1 MSAHSDRPLK
11 GILLV
16 NAFLGLEKFKILYE
30 RLKKAADKRD
40 MELDIM
46 TNAAPEL
53 ILPGGIDE
61 IVTDFD
67 FCIFWDKDVRL
78 GRCLERAGLRLF
90 NEADA
95 IALCDDK
102 ADTYLTLSA
111 QYISQPLSVPLPFT
125 YDNLGYE
132 DVSFFDKT
140 GELLG
145 YPLVIKE
152 CCGSF
157 GAQVYLAQDLS
168 QAREILKK
176 YGRRPLIAQRFIK
189 EAAGRDLRLNM
200 VGDKCVAAMMRI
212 NDNDFRANISN
223 GGSGRAYEP
232 TDEEVTLAKRCME
245 ILHLDFAGVDILQ
258 SDEGPLLC
266 EVNSNPQFVSTYE
279 CTGVDLGVEIM
290 DHIMRELSS

>member
-61 IVTDFD
+61 IATDFD

-111 QYISQPLSVPLPFT
+111 QYISQPLSVPLPLPMIT
-125 YDNLGYE
+125 WDMRMYLSLIKQA
-132 DVSFFDKT
+132 SFW
-140 GELLG
+140 
-145 YPLVIKE
+145 VI
-152 CCGSF
+152 
-157 GAQVYLAQDLS
+157 
-168 QAREILKK
+168 R
-176 YGRRPLIAQRFIK
+176 
-189 EAAGRDLRLNM
+189 
-200 VGDKCVAAMMRI
+200 
-212 NDNDFRANISN
+212 
-223 GGSGRAYEP
+223 
-232 TDEEVTLAKRCME
+232 
-245 ILHLDFAGVDILQ
+245 
-258 SDEGPLLC
+258 
-266 EVNSNPQFVSTYE
+266 
-279 CTGVDLGVEIM
+279 
-290 DHIMRELSS
+290 